1 MGLRLGIA
9 MRHLFSTALLLC
21 GGALLTWVTATVFEY
36 RALEHAS
43 SSRSRFVEPVAAV
56 DTWGIP
62 KMPAKAA
69 IGPQP
74 MTAAALRH

>member
-1 MGLRLGIA
+1 
-9 MRHLFSTALLLC
+9 MRHLFSAALLLC
-21 GGALLTWVTATVFEY
+21 GGALFTWIAATVFEY

-56 DTWGIP
+56 DTWGIS
-62 KMPAKAA
+62 KMPAKAT

-74 MTAAALRH
+74 QLMTAAALRH